1 MNAVTTSE
9 LLAGFVERFGNAG
22 ILSTSATLVNFT
34 GNLYNVDGSSP
45 DPNIDGESWKGL
57 LLSYGIES
65 DCYVTNETPTGNSH
79 PNFKVGGHMTPNSDG
94 KVAIGAD
101 SYLMPLCSWHNSKAR
116 DEVAFEHSKTLM
128 LKLSGFL
135 ESEVAATFLA
145 RLPSEERHSIVFTD
159 NDDHLK
165 TVDLSEEQA
174 AEVAGGNLPSEA
186 LGCQP
191 GSYVVFERVERDEK
205 TAYLVKSSSTPAL

>member
-1 MNAVTTSE
+1 MNAVTPSE
-9 LLAGFVERFGNAG
+9 MLAGFVERFGDAG
-22 ILSTSATLVNFT
+22 ILSTNATRVNFT
-34 GNLYNVDGSSP
+34 GDLYNVDGSSP
-45 DPNIDGESWKGL
+45 DPKIDGESWKGL
-57 LLSYGIES
+57 LLSYGIDS
-65 DCYVTNETPTGNSH
+65 DCYVKNETPTGNSH
-79 PNFKVGGHMTPNSDG
+79 PNFSVGGHMTPNSDG
-94 KVAIGAD
+94 KVAIGD
-101 SYLMPLCSWHNSKAR
+101 DTYLMPLCSWHNSKAR
-116 DEVAFEHSKTLM
+116 DGVAFEHSKTLM

-174 AEVAGGNLPSEA
+174 AEAASGKLLVEA

-191 GSYVVFERVERDEK
+191 ASYVLLERVERYDRS
-205 TAYLVKSSSTPAL
+205 AYLVKTSSTPTP